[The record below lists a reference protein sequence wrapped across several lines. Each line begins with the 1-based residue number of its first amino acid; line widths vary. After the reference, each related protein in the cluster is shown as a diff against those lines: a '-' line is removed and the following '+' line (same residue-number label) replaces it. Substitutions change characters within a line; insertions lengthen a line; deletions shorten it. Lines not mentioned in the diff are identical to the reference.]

1 MALLSGMLI
10 ALISAVVFFYV
21 LFKYKNRRIKP
32 DYYEYYKKQD
42 RIPSG
47 KVGVFITGLIMPETL
62 DNTFFY
68 NITKK
73 IFNVIIPWPFR
84 LFAQADKGIALLD
97 PIRHHE
103 DREFEPTR
111 LEDPHGN
118 DRDIDGEP
126 YIEKYRKGQVSWV
139 PPSKQIYLDHG
150 YFLYPGRK
158 GGMPSLSG
166 KTINRARLW
175 YYGSIKQGK
184 LPHNKE
190 VLKVIRSAMAK
201 LGENNGD
208 IAWEVSNCL
217 FYHEMK
223 TKLHKLLD
231 AGCETIV
238 LSSPMIIY
246 SHFEEFNSSFYH
258 CFEYIHEWEKSHP
271 GKKVKV
277 IIAPPLGHFQPMR
290 QAFLAM
296 LEERLDTLPGDSAV
310 AVAITVH
317 GMPWDYF
324 PWEAWLELAP
334 PYRDKLCDD
343 VKQLIS
349 RYSFK
354 RTKVT
359 VCQDE
364 FANPIWDPKEKYLS
378 TNRVFKD
385 AVKDGYDYVITLPI
399 EYFAENSD
407 TLHQHAQEIYEDF
420 DAFNVY
426 DEIDYPDWDSPYVRE
441 IRAGKTTLIYNGLP
455 VGRHQHHVMEA
466 LYQSLDSIL
475 SNGKKQIPREW
486 DGAHCT

>member
-1 MALLSGMLI
+1 MFVIITIIFVLSLLIGSLYT
-10 ALISAVVFFYV
+10 LY
-21 LFKYKNRRIKP
+21 KYKNKRVKP

-42 RIPSG
+42 TVPSG
-47 KVGVFITGLIMPETL
+47 KVGVFITGLIMPENL

-97 PIRHHE
+97 PILHHE
-103 DREFEPTR
+103 DEKFEPTK
-111 LEDPHGN
+111 LEDPYGN

-150 YFLYPGRK
+150 YFLYSGRK
-158 GGMPSLSG
+158 GAMPSLSG

-175 YYGSIKQGK
+175 YYGGIKQGK
-184 LPHNKE
+184 LPHNQE
-190 VLKVIRSAMAK
+190 VLKIIKSALAK
-201 LGENNGD
+201 IGEKNGGID
-208 IAWEVSNCL
+208 WEVSNCL

-231 AGCETIV
+231 AGCDTIV

-277 IIAPPLGHFQPMR
+277 IIAPPIGHFQPMR
-290 QAFLAM
+290 QAFLEM
-296 LEERLDTLPGDSAV
+296 LEERLNKLPEDSNV
-310 AVAITVH
+310 TVAIAVH

-324 PWEAWLELAP
+324 SWEAWLELAP
-334 PYRDKLCDD
+334 PYRDKLYDE
-343 VKQLIS
+343 VKQLLN
-349 RYSFK
+349 RYNFNK
-354 RTKVT
+354 TNVT

-385 AVKDGYDYVITLPI
+385 AVKDGYDYVINLPI
-399 EYFAENSD
+399 EYFAENTD
-407 TLHQHAQEIYEDF
+407 TLQQHAQEIYEDF

-426 DEIDYPDWDSPYVRE
+426 DEIEYPDWSVPYVRE
-441 IRAGKTTLIYNGLP
+441 IKEGKTTLIYNGLP
-455 VGRHQHHVMEA
+455 VGKHQRHVIDA
-466 LYQSLDSIL
+466 LCQSLDSVL
-475 SNGKKQIPREW
+475 SQNKL
-486 DGAHCT
+486 D

>member
-296 LEERLDTLPGDSAV
+296 LEERLETLPGDSAV

>member
-258 CFEYIHEWEKSHP
+258 CFEYIHEWEKSHQ

-296 LEERLDTLPGDSAV
+296 LEERLETLPGDSAV

-441 IRAGKTTLIYNGLP
+441 IRAGETTLIYNGLP

>member
-1 MALLSGMLI
+1 MVVFLGILI
-10 ALISAVVFFYV
+10 ALVITVVSLYI

-32 DYYEYYKKQD
+32 DYYEYYKIQD
-42 RIPSG
+42 TVPSG

-62 DNTFFY
+62 DHTFFY

-97 PIRHHE
+97 PVRHHE
-103 DREFEPTR
+103 DEPFEPTK

-126 YIEKYRKGQVSWV
+126 YIEKYRKGLVTWV

-150 YFLYPGRK
+150 YFLYSGRK
-158 GGMPSLSG
+158 GAMPSLSA

-175 YYGSIKQGK
+175 YYGGIKQGK

-190 VLKVIRSAMAK
+190 VLKIVKSALEK
-201 LGENNGD
+201 IGEKNGGID
-208 IAWEVSNCL
+208 WEVSNCL
-217 FYHEMK
+217 YYHEMK

-258 CFEYIHEWEKSHP
+258 CFQYIHEWEKSHP
-271 GKKVKV
+271 GKKIKV
-277 IIAPPLGHFQPMR
+277 IIAPPIGHFQPMR
-290 QAFLAM
+290 QAFLEM
-296 LEERLDTLPGDSAV
+296 LKDGLIYSQKNAEVT
-310 AVAITVH
+310 VAITVH

-334 PYRDKLCDD
+334 PYRDKLCEE
-343 VKQLIS
+343 VKELLS

-364 FANPIWDPKEKYLS
+364 FANPVWDPKEKYS
-378 TNRVFKD
+378 VNKPRVQRC
-385 AVKDGYDYVITLPI
+385 
-399 EYFAENSD
+399 S
-407 TLHQHAQEIYEDF
+407 
-420 DAFNVY
+420 
-426 DEIDYPDWDSPYVRE
+426 
-441 IRAGKTTLIYNGLP
+441 
-455 VGRHQHHVMEA
+455 
-466 LYQSLDSIL
+466 
-475 SNGKKQIPREW
+475 
-486 DGAHCT
+486 